1 MQEQND
7 DDDDW
12 NPCKAAGVC
21 LMLLSNCAENAIV
34 QYVFPFVS
42 ENIRH
47 PKWQNREAAV
57 MALGSML
64 EGPDVTTIRSIAV
77 QAIPFLIELLRDPVV
92 AVRDTTAWT
101 IGRIFEFVS
110 QAVMSEELLRAVGGA
125 LVQGLGDEPR
135 VATNICWSFSSLAR
149 AAYEHA
155 QSSADDDETPST
167 YLLSPFFEEIVG
179 KLIQTTDR

>member
-1 MQEQND
+1 MQEETD

-21 LMLLSNCAENAIV
+21 LMLLSNCAENAII
-34 QYVFPFVS
+34 QHVFPFVN
-42 ENIRH
+42 ENIKH
-47 PKWQNREAAV
+47 TDWKHREAAV
-57 MALGSML
+57 MVFGSML
-64 EGPDVTTIRSIAV
+64 EGPDVASIKPIAEQAV
-77 QAIPFLIELLRDPVV
+77 PFLLELLRDSHV

-110 QAVMSEELLRAVGGA
+110 QAVMTDVLLRAIGNT
-125 LVQGLGDEPR
+125 LVNGLNDVPR

-155 QSSADDDETPST
+155 ECSDDDETPST
-167 YLLSPFFEEIVG
+167 YLLSPFFDEIVK
-179 KLIQTTDR
+179 KLIETTDR